1 MASQELLRVL
11 SFDGGGIRGL
21 SSLLILESIME
32 RIRDS
37 KSLKSVPRPCDY
49 FDLIGGT
56 STGGIIAIMLG
67 RLGMTVDECIRA
79 YRKVAQQAFI
89 RKSSSLFPARHSGAF
104 SARAL
109 EDAIKQVIREFCPE
123 PDCIARRRRGQPTID
138 TCPHS
143 NTVFRHQECVR
154 TVVLAIIKDNID
166 ALPTLFKTYDTS
178 TAFDSCTIWQVARAT
193 SAALTFFKPIKVGR
207 DEIEFIDAS
216 FGCNNPCEIL
226 IEEGQR
232 QFPERG
238 QMRILSIGTGLGDVV
253 TIKDYRF
260 SIINALKQMATSSR
274 KVAARLNSRFGDDG
288 QYFRFNVDQG
298 LQDITCLI
306 GRRVARYP
314 HTLETTWLKTREAST
329 NSLKISSEEAELAKK
344 SVSQGLMSLSRR
356 GK

>member
-1 MASQELLRVL
+1 MCENVCQSPQQ
-11 SFDGGGIRGL
+11 S
-21 SSLLILESIME
+21 
-32 RIRDS
+32 
-37 KSLKSVPRPCDY
+37 
-49 FDLIGGT
+49 
-56 STGGIIAIMLG
+56 
-67 RLGMTVDECIRA
+67 RLG
-79 YRKVAQQAFI
+79 
-89 RKSSSLFPARHSGAF
+89 SSWIHHR
-104 SARAL
+104 
-109 EDAIKQVIREFCPE
+109 
-123 PDCIARRRRGQPTID
+123 
-138 TCPHS
+138 
-143 NTVFRHQECVR
+143 
-154 TVVLAIIKDNID
+154 VVLAITKDNID

-232 QFPERG
+232 QFPKRG

>member
-1 MASQELLRVL
+1 M
-11 SFDGGGIRGL
+11 
-21 SSLLILESIME
+21 
-32 RIRDS
+32 
-37 KSLKSVPRPCDY
+37 
-49 FDLIGGT
+49 
-56 STGGIIAIMLG
+56 
-67 RLGMTVDECIRA
+67 
-79 YRKVAQQAFI
+79 
-89 RKSSSLFPARHSGAF
+89 
-104 SARAL
+104 
-109 EDAIKQVIREFCPE
+109 
-123 PDCIARRRRGQPTID
+123 
-138 TCPHS
+138 
-143 NTVFRHQECVR
+143 
-154 TVVLAIIKDNID
+154 VLAITKDNID

-253 TIKDYRF
+253 TIKDHRF

-298 LQDITCLI
+298 LQDITLSDWEKSSTISAHTRNYLAENERSINKFVENLLGGGRASKEVGIPRTHVLVSARKI
-306 GRRVARYP
+306 G
-314 HTLETTWLKTREAST
+314 S
-329 NSLKISSEEAELAKK
+329 
-344 SVSQGLMSLSRR
+344 
-356 GK
+356 